1 MATDGSAR
9 RVLSVTTSIAAMLD
23 VTGTTVFR
31 VVRPILP
38 EPPPPDSRPDPFRAA
53 MDTIMAAHR
62 EVVGHA
68 PDDSASDPSAS
79 AHAPD
84 DSASDPSA
92 SAHAPDDSASAH
104 APDDSASAH
113 APEDSAS
120 AHASGESAG
129 VPAPDG
135 NAAVPAPE
143 ESAAVNAPDKSGVT
157 LAAWPTATAAR
168 GTDARPT
175 R

>member
-68 PDDSASDPSAS
+68 PDDSAS

-84 DSASDPSA
+84 DSAPG
-92 SAHAPDDSASAH
+92 HAPDDSGPGHASG
-104 APDDSASAH
+104 DSA
-113 APEDSAS
+113 P
-120 AHASGESAG
+120 AHASGES
-129 VPAPDG
+129 
-135 NAAVPAPE
+135 AAVPAPE